1 MGTRGGELE
10 RGWRGVGGG
19 CGGCGGG
26 WRGQRGICIG
36 IPRGQSGMEGMG
48 SRGGDGMGQK
58 GMGMGW
64 DEEGQRV
71 PGQMG

>member
-1 MGTRGGELE
+1 
-10 RGWRGVGGG
+10 
-19 CGGCGGG
+19 
-26 WRGQRGICIG
+26 
-36 IPRGQSGMEGMG
+36 MEGMG